1 MSLLRALWHHLA
13 SPSAIYGLIVYA
25 SLITATAADD
35 ENGPLAIFV
44 FSAVTLVAFWI
55 AHVFSAALGHHGG
68 EHRGT
73 VTVARSLR
81 HALAESVGLLE
92 AAILPSIPLLMGVFG
107 ALTSE
112 EAVAWALRVVL
123 VTLAGLGYSALAI
136 RGNRWWW
143 CLLGCLVSTAIGAGI
158 IFLESILH

>member
-1 MSLLRALWHHLA
+1 MSFLRGLWHHLA

-25 SLITATAADD
+25 SLITATAGDD
-35 ENGPLAIFV
+35 DNDPTTIFV
-44 FSAVTLVAFWI
+44 FSAVTLVAFWG

-73 VTVARSLR
+73 VTVVRSVR
-81 HALAESVGLLE
+81 HALAESVGMLE
-92 AAILPSIPLLMGVFG
+92 AAILPSIPLLLGVFG
-107 ALTSE
+107 VLSNE
-112 EAVAWALRVVL
+112 GAVAWALRVVL

-143 CLLGCLVSTAIGAGI
+143 CLLGCLVSTSIGVGI
-158 IFLESILH
+158 IFLEAILH